1 MDENTILT
9 ITGNYGTSSNQLLYA
24 YMQGIKS
31 VIISR
36 FEDLAGEDIP
46 PDFDKYSPDDLMIL
60 TRYRDGSFQ
69 LFPAGNQ
76 FTISL

>member
-1 MDENTILT
+1 MDDNAILT
-9 ITGNYGTSSNQLLYA
+9 ITGNYGTSNDQLLYT

-31 VIISR
+31 IIVSR
-36 FEDLAGEDIP
+36 FMDLAGEDIP

-60 TRYRDGSFQ
+60 ARYRDGSFQ